1 MKNINNEKIII
12 VNDKIQELLNMIMF
26 YQNENFRKKD
36 KYISNLEYEIR
47 EEQRYILIK
56 LFNKVASI
64 RKILNEEKGY

>member
-12 VNDKIQELLNMIMF
+12 VNDKIQELLNMIIF

-47 EEQRYILIK
+47 EEHRFVLTR

-64 RKILNEEKGY
+64 KTILNEDKEL

>member
-12 VNDKIQELLNMIMF
+12 VNDKMQELLNMIMF

-47 EEQRYILIK
+47 EEHRFALTK

-64 RKILNEEKGY
+64 RKILNEEKEY

>member
-12 VNDKIQELLNMIMF
+12 VNDKMQELLNIILF

-47 EEQRYILIK
+47 EEHRFVLTKI
-56 LFNKVASI
+56 FNKVATI
-64 RKILNEEKGY
+64 RKILNEE